1 MTFFS
6 NFDGFSKFVP
16 FWGNLS
22 AKTQH
27 FHFRKIK
34 SDFMTPLGPLGAR
47 PYRFEQKYCP
57 NRLCVN
63 VGAYEK
69 GELLHWC
76 QGAAIALE
84 GRH

>member
-1 MTFFS
+1 
-6 NFDGFSKFVP
+6 
-16 FWGNLS
+16 
-22 AKTQH
+22 
-27 FHFRKIK
+27 
-34 SDFMTPLGPLGAR
+34 MTPLGPLGAR